1 MFSVLHNI
9 VILLLYWDIMQI
21 NKSQEQEKR
30 AIDSFLRCCIMH
42 VQEIHLLCWLTNN
55 VLNTNVMRVENIFSL
70 NKAFFAL
77 VTHMLKGFQGV
88 MTQICCVHLLYRADD
103 MSVFPRFFASCFRE
117 QRRLDR
123 LRFLELSSIKP
134 FKIRNCLLCPRIF
147 FINWDRQ
154 GHSLPKLYVYMYMY
168 FCIPMYDNVWCQ
180 SCVHIN
186 VDACCV

>member
-1 MFSVLHNI
+1 
-9 VILLLYWDIMQI
+9 
-21 NKSQEQEKR
+21 
-30 AIDSFLRCCIMH
+30 MH

-70 NKAFFAL
+70 NKAFFCSCY
-77 VTHMLKGFQGV
+77 THVERISGCNDTDLLCPLIVQSRWYVSLSQILCFLFQGAETFGQAEV
-88 MTQICCVHLLYRADD
+88 LGVIIHSNFEWLI
-103 MSVFPRFFASCFRE
+103 
-117 QRRLDR
+117 
-123 LRFLELSSIKP
+123 IKS